1 MPNSIRSAPAL
12 NPQNYYRM
20 PWSLTDNG
28 VSWLE
33 VTSQCNLACEGCYHE
48 NIRNGHKSLV
58 EIAAELE
65 VFKKNRK
72 SDCMSLAGGEPLV
85 HPQITDIVRVVRE
98 GGWKPILNSNGLAL
112 TPDLLKALKKAGVFG
127 FTFHIDTSQS
137 RRDSHATVEPQ
148 HNALRLKLAEMVAK
162 EGGMVCSFNQTVSS
176 DSLQQIPEMIRWA
189 EDYPDIINTMVF
201 ILFRAPSLSASYDF
215 FVQGKKIDL
224 YETYVKT
231 SWGGN
236 RNLNAADLVEKIRE
250 GDPSY
255 EPAAYLNGT
264 VDPNTM
270 KWTIASRIANR
281 KKGFGFVSPKFMETV
296 QTFHHRF
303 TGKWMSYGPA
313 YLLKAGRSAMAAFSL
328 FDPVMRLLFRR
339 FLASPGSWFKRAYIQ
354 TFAII
359 QPVDILAD
367 GRMNMCDGCPDMTVH
382 EGKLYWSCRL
392 EEVKKFGTFVS
403 AVAKADLAGEGTNR
417 KATAKAGATYN

>member
-1 MPNSIRSAPAL
+1 M
-12 NPQNYYRM
+12 Q
-20 PWSLTDNG
+20 
-28 VSWLE
+28 
-33 VTSQCNLACEGCYHE
+33 
-48 NIRNGHKSLV
+48 
-58 EIAAELE
+58 IAEELE

-85 HPQITDIVRVVRE
+85 HPQITDIVKMVKE

-112 TPDLLKALKKAGVFG
+112 TPALLKDLKKAGVFG

-148 HNALRLKLAEMVAK
+148 HNELRLKLAEMVAR

-189 EDYPDIINTMVF
+189 EKYPDIINTMVF

-215 FVQGKKIDL
+215 FAQGRKIDL
-224 YETYVKT
+224 YETYVPT
-231 SWGGN
+231 TWGGN
-236 RNLNAADLVEKIRE
+236 QNLRAPDLIAKIRE
-250 GDPSY
+250 ADPLY
-255 EPAAYLNGT
+255 EPCAYLNGT
-264 VDPNTM
+264 VDPGAM
-270 KWTIASRIANR
+270 KWTIANRIGNR
-281 KKGFGFVSPKFMETV
+281 KKNFGFVTPRFMETV

-303 TGKWMSYGPA
+303 TGKWMSYGPQ
-313 YLLKAGRSAMAAFSL
+313 YLLRAGRAAMAAFSL
-328 FDPVMRLLFRR
+328 FDGGMRKLFGR
-339 FLASPGSWFKRAYIQ
+339 FLLSPGSWFKRAYIQ

-359 QPVDILAD
+359 QPVDILPD
-367 GRMNMCDGCPDMTVH
+367 GRMNMCDGCPDITVH

-403 AVAKADLAGEGTNR
+403 AVSKSEIARQKGPEKGLE
-417 KATAKAGATYN
+417 KAGATFN